1 MHERNRPP
9 DLGLNAILEPIQ
21 KYFESWKGK
30 SIGWI
35 LLLVII
41 GIWAITGI
49 YKVGPGERG
58 VVLTFGRLTA
68 QTEPGLRY
76 RFPWPVQTRE
86 IVDIAGVRRAEIG
99 FRTVQNPRTRRQE
112 IQPRPRES
120 LMLSGDENI
129 VDVQLIIQ
137 YLVRDPALFLYR
149 VREARKILHS
159 AAEVALRSAV
169 GQNTIDFTMTE
180 GRVQVQDR
188 VKEYL
193 QRLLDEYETGL
204 LVTEA
209 RLLVVDPPEQVR
221 DAFHDVVRAWE
232 DRERLIREAE
242 GFREEVVPRARGEA
256 AQMVLAAEAYRQQRL
271 IRAQG
276 DAARFLALLEEYRKA
291 PGVTRERL
299 YLETM
304 ERVLPSTEKFVL
316 AVGEGGSGVLPFLPL
331 RGLQGGPAGGREK
344 EEKRK

>member
-1 MHERNRPP
+1 MYEGNRPP

-21 KYFESWKGK
+21 KFLERWKGK
-30 SIGWI
+30 SSGWI
-35 LLLVII
+35 TLLII
-41 GIWAITGI
+41 IVGIWALTGI
-49 YKVGPGERG
+49 YVVGPGERG
-58 VVLTFGRLTA
+58 IVLTFGKLTA

-76 RFPWPVQTRE
+76 RVPWPVQSRE

-99 FRTVQNPRTRRQE
+99 FRTIRNQIHTVPQ
-112 IQPRPRES
+112 ES

-137 YLVRDPALFLYR
+137 YLVRNPVLFLYR
-149 VREARKILHS
+149 VRDGQKILHS

-180 GRVQVQDR
+180 GRVEVQDR
-188 VKEYL
+188 VKKYL

-204 LVTEA
+204 QVTEA

-256 AQMVLAAEAYRQQRL
+256 AQMVLASEAYRQQRL

-276 DAARFLALLEEYRKA
+276 DAARFLSLLEEYRKA
-291 PGVTRERL
+291 PTVTRERL

-304 ERVLPSTEKFVL
+304 ERVLPSTEKFIL
-316 AVGEGGSGVLPFLPL
+316 ATGAGGSGVLPFLPL

-344 EEKRK
+344 EGKR